1 MGKYYQ
7 FFMKIDIV
15 TIFPEMFVG
24 PFGESIVKRAIDQK
38 QVNIKIHDLREWTED
53 KHRSVDAP
61 PYGGGAGMVMRVD
74 VIDKAVSSLRSK
86 ETKVILLD
94 TKGKIYSQNE
104 AVRMSKEKHLILIA
118 GHYEGIDHRVHEEI
132 ADEVYSIG
140 EYVLTGG
147 ELPVM
152 VVVDSIVRLIPGV
165 LGNPESLSEESYS
178 ESGKR
183 EYPQYTRPSEYKG
196 WKVPEVLLEGNHAEI
211 EKWRKEKSGKR

>member
-1 MGKYYQ
+1 MR
-7 FFMKIDIV
+7 IDIL
-15 TIFPEMFVG
+15 TIFPDMFGG
-24 PFGESIVKRAIDQK
+24 PFNESIVKRAVDESK
-38 QVNIKIHDLREWTED
+38 VDIKIHDLREWTEN

-61 PYGGGAGMVMRVD
+61 PYGGGAGMVMRID
-74 VIDKAVSSLRSK
+74 VIEKAVTSLRK
-86 ETKVILLD
+86 KGTKVILLD
-94 TKGKIYSQNE
+94 TKGEIYTQKE
-104 AVRMSKEKHLILIA
+104 AVVMSKEEHLVLIA
-118 GHYEGIDHRVHEEI
+118 GHYEGIDHRVHEKI
-132 ADEVYSIG
+132 ADRVYSIG

-165 LGNPESLSEESYS
+165 LGNPESLNEESYS
-178 ESGKR
+178 EPGKR

>member
-1 MGKYYQ
+1 
-7 FFMKIDIV
+7 MKIDIV